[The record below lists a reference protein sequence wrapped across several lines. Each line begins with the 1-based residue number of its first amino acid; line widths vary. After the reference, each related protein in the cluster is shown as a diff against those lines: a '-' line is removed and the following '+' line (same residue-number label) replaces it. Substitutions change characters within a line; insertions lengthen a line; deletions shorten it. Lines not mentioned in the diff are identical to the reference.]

1 MGMPGGDPNVQLHS
15 TAPASDVFEYT
26 TGASDIPLTELGGQF
41 RFAQVVS
48 GAVAAS
54 LAVKTI
60 ASGATWRVLTGLNNG
75 DRLEP
80 GQYLGIGSTGNGS
93 TTTVKLRCYR

>member
-1 MGMPGGDPNVQLHS
+1 MQGGDKDVQLHAM
-15 TAPASDVFEYT
+15 APACDVFEYT
-26 TGASDIPLTELGGQF
+26 TGAAALAMTELDGHF

-48 GAVAAS
+48 GAAAAAI
-54 LAVKTI
+54 AVKTI

-80 GQYLGIGSTGNGS
+80 GQYVGLGGTGEGSTSG
-93 TTTVKLRCYR
+93 VKLRCYR